1 MGIEVVAKNNLQTPK
16 TMFLTQIILKKN
28 DLRASDPLCG
38 LIFPM
43 SLCHLYALM
52 FYLYVL
58 VCHSYISHMCSY
70 VIRKLLVCTRMLSVC
85 HPYVFLC
92 HPYVTHMYSYVICM
106 SLICGFTIKVLGET
120 LCLHEEKLIICSTQ
134 SYQCLFPGVS
144 DTNFVSPMIP
154 IKWPWVC
161 VYNF

>member
-1 MGIEVVAKNNLQTPK
+1 MNTNN
-16 TMFLTQIILKKN
+16 FEKN
-28 DLRASDPLCG
+28 DLRASNPLCG

-70 VIRKLLVCTRMLSVC
+70 VIRKLLVCTRMLSVY

-106 SLICGFTIKVLGET
+106 SLVCGFTIKVLGET

-134 SYQCLFPGVS
+134 SYQCLFPVFLIRISSPRWFPLNDRGCLYTTSS
-144 DTNFVSPMIP
+144 DF
-154 IKWPWVC
+154 
-161 VYNF
+161 

>member
-1 MGIEVVAKNNLQTPK
+1 MNTNN
-16 TMFLTQIILKKN
+16 FEKN
-28 DLRASDPLCG
+28 DLRASNPLCG

-70 VIRKLLVCTRMLSVC
+70 VIRKLLVCTRMLSVY

-106 SLICGFTIKVLGET
+106 SLVCGFTIKVLGET
-120 LCLHEEKLIICSTQ
+120 LSPWGEIDHMLHPVLSMSFSRCFWYEFRLPDDSH
-134 SYQCLFPGVS
+134 
-144 DTNFVSPMIP
+144 
-154 IKWPWVC
+154 
-161 VYNF
+161 